1 VKPFDIDDAKRLRR
15 MGRKMTALYDVLDPA
30 LKKATEG
37 MSISCKSGCAGC
49 CYLLALVSLPEAVA
63 IAEHFLSDTGR
74 RQLVPLLMRSF
85 FEQAQAIPPGP
96 FKTIRES
103 YFAKK
108 VPCTFLDTESKLCT
122 IYSVRPSACRYH
134 FVVSDPA
141 LCQPEA
147 GNQEVARV
155 NTLQADAHVLSEANR
170 VSNQTKIPL
179 FVAPLPVTMLWAF
192 KLLIEGRE
200 AFDLALKDD
209 TLGVLALSGWTE
221 LLRADESAPHQEA
234 RPEVPAEGTR

>member
-1 VKPFDIDDAKRLRR
+1 MDTFNIDDAKRLRR
-15 MGRKMTALYDVLDPA
+15 MGRKMTALYDVIDPA

-37 MSISCKSGCAGC
+37 MSITCKAGCAGC
-49 CYLLALVSLPEAVA
+49 CYLLALVSLPEAIA
-63 IAEHFLSDTGR
+63 IAEHFLSDTQR
-74 RQLVPLLMRSF
+74 RQLIPLLMRSF

-108 VPCTFLDTESKLCT
+108 VPCTFLDTETKLCT

-134 FVVSDPA
+134 FVVTDPV
-141 LCQPEA
+141 LCQPES
-147 GNQEVARV
+147 GNQEVARI
-155 NTLQADAHVLSEANR
+155 NTVEADARVLSEANR

-179 FVAPLPVTMLWAF
+179 FVAPLPVAMLWAF

-200 AFDLALKDD
+200 AFELALKDD
-209 TLGVLALSGWTE
+209 TLGALSLKGWTE
-221 LLRADESAPHQEA
+221 LLHADESALKVQA
-234 RPEVPAEGTR
+234 QSEVPVEG